1 MVIWREWVW
10 RLAFG
15 GAAVT
20 AGFFAL
26 TTFMPLSTRGDPIY
40 DTAMLRARWYGNWAV
55 VWFHLAALLGALVL
69 LVAGPR
75 RWWALAAM
83 MAGIGAFGVITAE
96 EGLVIRYGDLIE
108 PRSLAEWRLRVSRW
122 ASAALAGVMAYSLWR
137 HHAAR

>member
-10 RLAFG
+10 RVAFG

-26 TTFMPLSTRGDPIY
+26 TTFMPLSTKGDPIY

-55 VWFHLAALLGALVL
+55 VWCHLAALLGALVL

-75 RWWALAAM
+75 RWWALAALV
-83 MAGIGAFGVITAE
+83 AGIGALGVIAFE

-108 PRSLAEWRLRVSRW
+108 PRSLAEWRLRIGRW
-122 ASAALAGVMAYSLWR
+122 ASAGFAVLMAFGLWR
-137 HHAAR
+137 WHAAR